1 MVETFVL
8 ETNVA
13 KVIEAIKL
21 PTQEMLVEKENEV
34 SMVQAIKPK
43 KVEIDFKE
51 VDKDAYEAIDV
62 NEQKK
67 HQD

>member
-34 SMVQAIKPK
+34 SMV
-43 KVEIDFKE
+43 
-51 VDKDAYEAIDV
+51 
-62 NEQKK
+62 
-67 HQD
+67 